1 MNTTGYTRCK
11 VPGVLDRSTGIYNPQ
26 VGVTRDTTTL
36 YAPDRDVFL
45 FLVDDLNLIDAGRLP
60 DGLPDH

>member
-1 MNTTGYTRCK
+1 M
-11 VPGVLDRSTGIYNPQ
+11 PGVLDRSTGIYNPQ